1 MFVQPVQSFSSYVR
15 LSQFSQHM
23 ILQVLHFPIAQPTAK
38 TDAEDILHCKSKKQD
53 TKLVPITS
61 PNVNRFSKF
70 FADSV
75 NLQQSHI

>member
-38 TDAEDILHCKSKKQD
+38 TDAEWYTTL
-53 TKLVPITS
+53 
-61 PNVNRFSKF
+61 
-70 FADSV
+70 
-75 NLQQSHI
+75 